1 MSEFKFIDLFCGIGG
16 FHQALKSLG
25 GECVFAC
32 DVDTRAMAVYEKNY
46 GIKVHRDITTIDEKG
61 LPDFD
66 FLCGGFPCQ
75 PFSKCGKRGGFNDTR
90 GTLFFDILRI
100 LKEKK
105 PKYILLENVANLV
118 HHDDGN
124 TFKVIISNLKD
135 IGYQVSEK
143 PLFFSP
149 DKNGTPQHRNRIFI
163 LGIYNP
169 GNSESLSIKIPM
181 MVLTKNIYDYLDI
194 NNNDISLRLNPRV
207 EDTINAWD
215 EFFQYYLKNPDG
227 PRNFFLEC
235 VYDHYPLK
243 LRQRSY
249 KSANMKYYLMH
260 KVFIDGWVTKYNMLD
275 KPITHQHWLFHHKPQ
290 VKSLWECI
298 IQPRANGFIYT
309 QLGICPTLVKS
320 GIPPII
326 GRYRRHMSAEE
337 YCKLQ
342 DFPSDFIPD
351 TNPKNTYKQMGN
363 AVNVNVIK
371 TLAST
376 LLNTEL
382 SVVNDSISE
391 FIEFPS

>member
-1 MSEFKFIDLFCGIGG
+1 MFKFIDLFCGVGG
-16 FHQALKSLG
+16 FHQALRSFG

-32 DVDTRAMAVYEKNY
+32 DVDKKAIGVYEKNY
-46 GIKVHRDITTIDEKG
+46 GIKVHNDITTVDEKT

-105 PKYILLENVANLV
+105 PTYILLENVANLV
-118 HHDDGN
+118 HHDNGN
-124 TFKVIISNLKD
+124 TYKIIISSLKE
-135 IGYQVSEK
+135 IGYQVTEK

-163 LGIYNP
+163 LGKYNP
-169 GNSESLSIKIPM
+169 THTTALDVKLPITI
-181 MVLTKNIYDYLDI
+181 LTKTIYDYLDV
-194 NNNDISLRLNPRV
+194 NNNDSSLKINNKI

-215 EFFQYYLKNPDG
+215 EFFQYYRKNPNG

-235 VYDHYPLK
+235 IYNHYPLK
-243 LRQRSY
+243 IRQRNY
-249 KSANMKYYLMH
+249 KDAIMKYYIIH
-260 KVFIDGWVTKYNMLD
+260 QKFIDAWVTKHNMLL
-275 KPITHQHWLFHHKPQ
+275 KPITHQHWFFHHKPQ
-290 VKSLWECI
+290 VKSLWDCI

-309 QLGICPTLVKS
+309 QMGICPTLVKS

-326 GRYRRHMSAEE
+326 GKFKRHMSSEE

-342 DFPSDFIPD
+342 DFPSDFIPH
-351 TNPKNTYKQMGN
+351 TNAKDTYKQMGN

-371 TLAST
+371 TLVKVLLDTKST
-376 LLNTEL
+376 NTP
-382 SVVNDSISE
+382 SIFDKFFE
-391 FIEFPS
+391 FTD